1 MEFDMDYMYRGL
13 KVSGVILAFVII
25 LFAVGMAN
33 KKEVIKQEIDYDI
46 CRDVKKEFRR
56 GM

>member
-13 KVSGVILAFVII
+13 KISGVILTLVITLFV
-25 LFAVGMAN
+25 VGMAN
-33 KKEVIKQEIDYDI
+33 KKEVVKQEMCYDI
-46 CRDVKKEFRR
+46 CRDVKKECRR